1 MKTANYNVTGM
12 SCAACANAVEKA
24 LNKNEG
30 IEAKVNIATEKVNL
44 QFDESK
50 YDFIKIKKMQIQILR
65 FCQKCNTMS
74 YQQDYLILP
83 PTR

>member
-1 MKTANYNVTGM
+1 MKTGNYTVTGM

-44 QFDESK
+44 QFDDTK
-50 YDFIKIKKMQIQILR
+50 YDFK
-65 FCQKCNTMS
+65 NT
-74 YQQDYLILP
+74 
-83 PTR
+83 

>member
-50 YDFIKIKKMQIQILR
+50 YDFIKIIKGR
-65 FCQKCNTMS
+65 GFFN
-74 YQQDYLILP
+74 
-83 PTR
+83 